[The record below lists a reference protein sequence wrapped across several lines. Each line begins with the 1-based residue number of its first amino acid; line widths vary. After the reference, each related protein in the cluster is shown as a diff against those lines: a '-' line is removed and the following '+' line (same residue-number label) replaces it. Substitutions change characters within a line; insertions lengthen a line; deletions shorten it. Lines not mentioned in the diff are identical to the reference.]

1 MGGYG
6 RLRSDWVKGRVTV
19 AYHHL
24 WEQDTFKKVVDNNIL
39 RYNIPCAVNTY
50 MTANGVTFNMWLN
63 DSLVVSALKEEGGC
77 AISSQTNLE
86 LHLGCHTCHSWLSYF
101 TFPPVVRTD
110 GRAVGVRSRDYQIF
124 SDE

>member
-1 MGGYG
+1 
-6 RLRSDWVKGRVTV
+6 
-19 AYHHL
+19 
-24 WEQDTFKKVVDNNIL
+24 
-39 RYNIPCAVNTY
+39 

-63 DSLVVSALKEEGGC
+63 DSLVVSALQEEGGC
-77 AISSQTNLE
+77 AISRQTNLE